1 MSRTKHMTYAQFH
14 AYDGSGRYRP
24 RSKSP
29 RRERARAPSRLTP
42 PSNNFFPYPRPVLA
56 MGNQWGGTVS
66 SQGGDARRRR
76 DRDAR
81 ESKVLGRRLDRR
93 RRNREIGSDE

>member
-1 MSRTKHMTYAQFH
+1 MSRTKHMTYAQFR
-14 AYDGSGRYRP
+14 AYGTGYLA

-29 RRERARAPSRLTP
+29 RRARARAPSRLTP
-42 PSNNFFPYPRPVLA
+42 PSNSNNFHPYPRPVLA

-81 ESKVLGRRLDRR
+81 ESKILGRRLDRR